1 MEKGKWRLTV
11 NLVPRFFLFSNMV
24 AAGKMTLGHSRSR
37 DLNHGDGDG
46 DYIQN
51 GGQEEAVRGS
61 VNKTDKG
68 KVKAK

>member
-1 MEKGKWRLTV
+1 MEKGKWSLTV

-24 AAGKMTLGHSRSR
+24 VAGKMTLGHSRSR
-37 DLNHGDGDG
+37 ELNHGDGDG

-51 GGQEEAVRGS
+51 GGQEEAVRWSG
-61 VNKTDKG
+61 NKTEKG